1 MSKAPILHERSF
13 GLTVGT
19 ACALFA
25 ALGLWRGHLVVAKGM
40 GIAAVL
46 LLVPALLRPSLLAG
60 PAALWTKFSH
70 GLGWVNARVLLSAL
84 FLLVL
89 TPLAVVLRAVG
100 WDPLRLRHARR
111 GSGWVPC
118 PARHRDPKHY
128 ERMY

>member
-1 MSKAPILHERSF
+1 MSHERSF

-19 ACALFA
+19 ACALLA
-25 ALGLWRGHLVVAKGM
+25 ALSLWRGHLVVAKGL
-40 GIAAVL
+40 GLAAL
-46 LLVPALLRPSLLAG
+46 LLAAPALLRPSLLAG
-60 PAALWTKFSH
+60 PAAVWARYSRA
-70 GLGWVNARVLLSAL
+70 LGWVNARVLLSAM
-84 FLLVL
+84 FWVVL
-89 TPLAVVLRAVG
+89 TPMAVVLRGAR